1 MLSLARRE
9 DARKGVGLEVFKRGG
24 EMEENELEEGEAC
37 SSKEDDATI
46 DPDITL
52 SYIDEKIRDVL
63 GHFQKDFEGGVSSE
77 NLGRKICDYGSFLPA
92 NRCLVSI
99 PSQSGS
105 LQKLPNHNTSRP
117 PYSTSAEAVQQNM
130 IFHTNTS
137 VPLKKASVSN
147 ASPLDARKKNEGR
160 VSIPNFR
167 ECVRQH
173 DVANADSKSTHQKTL
188 KVRIKVGSDTAV
200 AKPNAAIYSVMGLE
214 YSPSSSPDSP
224 GTSGGSH
231 LGRQSVLHESPTAV
245 CQIMTRFPVPAESVL
260 SPLSESFLQLI
271 ESAVDISK
279 QSSSSRVTNETSG
292 RPLFS
297 EESKG
302 DGSLRE
308 SENVISK
315 VRVLSSGIAKDEA
328 LVGGVSLGSRKM
340 RNSGNESLHLKG
352 KQNSKMSLSD
362 QVSEGRAGQH
372 KDASC
377 DSPME
382 NISKREKKC
391 NVSKFEADGLNFR
404 MDANVKSDELTEE
417 EGHQGTTLH
426 GQHSE
431 KPLKSKNQSPG
442 ARRKS
447 GNQMNVVQSVES
459 SPNNFKNVS
468 SVPSNEKKKSSH
480 SKMDPSEYRKNSL
493 GRPESSKAHSQQCQ
507 NDAADDAK
515 SEKTVNITDPSE
527 NLFRD
532 KGRDNRID
540 HDKVSS
546 AFSDRAKE
554 KVDVKNDQNP
564 STSEAFENGMKITPL
579 ATNGPTS
586 HATPAPAAL
595 LVKEDWVCCDICQ
608 KWRLLPYGTNTD
620 HLPSNWLCTMQD
632 WLPGMNKCSFSEE
645 ETTRALHALYQAP
658 LPETHTANGL
668 STLSGALSCDTQHGD
683 QNHGLLNPSS
693 HGKKKLTLK
702 AGSHTPGHL
711 TQPSSSVKKSRQI
724 SIKSRSLNDVNHV
737 APHSSGKSSSQHMNK
752 STELNVETDYDN
764 KKAQKMMEQY
774 LDSGEF
780 LEQNG
785 RPSKSKSNRGFDQD
799 GSRVSKKLKAEGT
812 LYANDCWDSEHDIS
826 ERLASIGN
834 DNLPSKM
841 TGYGSLKDDD
851 SSSCKN
857 FKLDSENRPPG
868 SRKKSK
874 QHPMAFSNGSRPE
887 QFSSFDKENSN
898 NESSAKKRKSK
909 ERQEDCVN
917 LDTLVGNG
925 LLAGDSVNAKETYSE
940 SDSKKGKKSRLLNAE
955 GIYSDRIEQ
964 NGKVAERGQ
973 LTRVVLSKT
982 KGQVFNGTGE
992 VNKCTEQNERK
1003 GLYKSH
1009 ASSKR
1014 SLDCVDSRKK
1024 DLSYGHPSTAA
1035 VSSSSKVSG
1044 SCKSKSNIHEARD
1057 SPVESVSSS
1066 PLRTSNDDELV
1077 NEDNM
1082 IGKEKDKSYAV
1093 DIRGSLDAYQ
1103 PLDSAFWDPAELIHD
1118 YQGREGGRLSKTKDE
1133 IQLRAFGNMPD
1144 DPSLTEY
1151 ESVTG
1156 ALNNQGKNRDCDEVK
1171 PNNHNYSS
1179 SSDQRKSIKC
1189 SSRSREKHRIS
1200 RSEVNIN
1207 TGENSN
1213 SFPDQDGIHSGKDG
1227 HWSSYDG
1234 GIDSHKDAP
1243 YHKGVK
1249 DACSKLEKDE
1259 KKRESRGSQSSE
1271 GRREDQLNFGTQENL
1286 KKSRYVR
1293 SRQQGDLSKTC
1304 DVGTVS
1310 TKIGKS
1316 YIEHNP
1322 QILREP
1328 LVQGPLAAPS
1338 DVKGDKLE
1346 LSLSEATTC
1355 EAEKVHKQLLKHDC
1369 RHGQHSN
1376 FRHPTPNRL
1385 DGPSP
1390 IRRDSNHSA
1399 AAALLKEARGLK
1411 HTADRLKN
1419 EGLENE
1425 STGLYFEAALKF
1437 LHVAFLRETSC
1448 ADGET
1453 TQSMEIYSS
1462 TAKLCEFCAHLYE
1475 KHKEMAAAAL
1485 AYKCMEVAN
1494 MKVVFS
1500 KDSGA
1505 SKDRNELHTA
1515 LQLVPTGESPSS
1527 SASDVDNLNN
1537 QNMGDK
1543 AVSAKA
1549 VSSPHGTGNHVIAP
1563 RNRPNFVRLLNFV
1576 QDVNDA
1582 MEASRK
1588 SHSAFHGINGRP
1600 EESRYE
1606 PEVVASVRQVLALS
1620 FHDVEGLL
1628 RLVRLSM
1635 DSITR

>member
-724 SIKSRSLNDVNHV
+724 SIKSI
-737 APHSSGKSSSQHMNK
+737 
-752 STELNVETDYDN
+752 
-764 KKAQKMMEQY
+764 
-774 LDSGEF
+774 
-780 LEQNG
+780 
-785 RPSKSKSNRGFDQD
+785 
-799 GSRVSKKLKAEGT
+799 KKLKAEGT

-1082 IGKEKDKSYAV
+1082 IGKEKDKSYA
-1093 DIRGSLDAYQ
+1093 A
-1103 PLDSAFWDPAELIHD
+1103 
-1118 YQGREGGRLSKTKDE
+1118 
-1133 IQLRAFGNMPD
+1133 
-1144 DPSLTEY
+1144 
-1151 ESVTG
+1151 
-1156 ALNNQGKNRDCDEVK
+1156 
-1171 PNNHNYSS
+1171 PN
-1179 SSDQRKSIKC
+1179 
-1189 SSRSREKHRIS
+1189 
-1200 RSEVNIN
+1200 
-1207 TGENSN
+1207 
-1213 SFPDQDGIHSGKDG
+1213 
-1227 HWSSYDG
+1227 
-1234 GIDSHKDAP
+1234 
-1243 YHKGVK
+1243 
-1249 DACSKLEKDE
+1249 
-1259 KKRESRGSQSSE
+1259 
-1271 GRREDQLNFGTQENL
+1271 
-1286 KKSRYVR
+1286 
-1293 SRQQGDLSKTC
+1293 
-1304 DVGTVS
+1304 
-1310 TKIGKS
+1310 
-1316 YIEHNP
+1316 
-1322 QILREP
+1322 
-1328 LVQGPLAAPS
+1328 
-1338 DVKGDKLE
+1338 
-1346 LSLSEATTC
+1346 
-1355 EAEKVHKQLLKHDC
+1355 
-1369 RHGQHSN
+1369 
-1376 FRHPTPNRL
+1376 PNRL

-1527 SASDVDNLNN
+1527 SASDVDNFNN